1 MGSKAWA
8 GKTAAVIA
16 SGPSLT
22 AEDCALIEA
31 TGLPTIAVNSSW
43 QAARFASIL
52 YAGDACW
59 WDAYGHEVDIPAEK
73 WTCSRQAAAK
83 HRINHHTAC
92 GGYNSGM
99 RAIQFAVER
108 GAKRVILLGFDC
120 SLRHGVHWHGPH
132 ERTKNPDAAKV
143 KNWRSQFKP
152 VAALA
157 EIKKCEVI
165 NCSRHTELTCFPV
178 RDLESVIAEHHD
190 SHMAVE
196 G

>member
-1 MGSKAWA
+1 MGSSWA
-8 GKTAAVIA
+8 IIA

-31 TGLPTIAVNSSW
+31 SGLPTIAVNSSW
-43 QAARFASIL
+43 KIARFASVL

-59 WDAYGHEVDIPAEK
+59 WDQYGSEVDIEADR

-83 HRINHHTAC
+83 HRINHHQAS

-99 RAIQFAVER
+99 RAIQFAIER
-108 GAKRVILLGFDC
+108 GASRIILIGFDC
-120 SLRHGVHWHGPH
+120 SLQGGIHWHGPH
-132 ERTKNPDAAKV
+132 ELTKNPDAARVRK
-143 KNWRSQFKP
+143 WHGQFKT

-157 EIKKCEVI
+157 NLRRCEVI

-178 RDLESVIAEHHD
+178 RDLESVLAEHYD
-190 SHMAVE
+190 SHVARVAPAVC
-196 G
+196 

>member
-1 MGSKAWA
+1 M
-8 GKTAAVIA
+8 VIIA
-16 SGPSLT
+16 SGPSLRH
-22 AEDCALIEA
+22 EDC
-31 TGLPTIAVNSSW
+31 GLVELSRLTTIVVNSSW

-59 WDAYGHEVDIPAEK
+59 WDSYGSEIDIEADR

-83 HRINHHTAC
+83 HRINHHTAY

-99 RAIQFAVER
+99 RAVQFAIER

-132 ERTKNPDAAKV
+132 ERTKNPDSAKV
-143 KNWRSQFKP
+143 KTWRSQFKT

-157 EIKKCEVI
+157 KIKKCEVI

-178 RDLESVIAEHHD
+178 RDLESVLAEHHD